1 MINYNIANAA
11 VFWWRFGYTGAIF
24 IPVAYYHF
32 YLSYFKKNNK
42 IILYFIYAII
52 FFEIIYLWFFLG
64 DIRNLYYVLPNV
76 GLVILGISHF
86 YYFLFFGM
94 VKYIVISMVILIS
107 FFREFKKEKTSF
119 FRRAQL
125 KWLTTAFFVL
135 FLGVTEWLP
144 TFNIPL
150 RVGWMVVPFFVGIIA
165 YAILKYKLMDINVV
179 IKKAF
184 IYSVVIAVIS
194 GFITGISFLSSWFV
208 ERIPGFRFW
217 TIPLLVAIV
226 AFYIGNLFWRKS
238 KQVEKAYEVEKLAH
252 KELKHLSEVKDQFIL
267 ATQHHLRTPLTIMR
281 GYLSM
286 ILKKDKNIS
295 PEIMDYLNR
304 VSNSTDRIIKLVNE
318 LLDVSQLEIGKKTLD
333 IKSINIRKII
343 DDIVQEFYPEIQKK
357 NLIVRIIPE
366 DKKEWLNVS
375 ADQEKIIVV
384 LSNLID
390 NAIKYT
396 PHGEIVIEG
405 KKTDSMFQVSIKD
418 QGIGINTD
426 EIPTLFTNYFE
437 RGEEAQKLYTTGRGI
452 GLFITASIIK
462 AHNGRIWA
470 ESRGLNKG
478 SKFYIELPM
487 VKIK

>member
-1 MINYNIANAA
+1 
-11 VFWWRFGYTGAIF
+11 
-24 IPVAYYHF
+24 
-32 YLSYFKKNNK
+32 
-42 IILYFIYAII
+42 
-52 FFEIIYLWFFLG
+52 
-64 DIRNLYYVLPNV
+64 
-76 GLVILGISHF
+76 
-86 YYFLFFGM
+86 
-94 VKYIVISMVILIS
+94 
-107 FFREFKKEKTSF
+107 
-119 FRRAQL
+119 
-125 KWLTTAFFVL
+125 
-135 FLGVTEWLP
+135 
-144 TFNIPL
+144 
-150 RVGWMVVPFFVGIIA
+150 
-165 YAILKYKLMDINVV
+165 
-179 IKKAF
+179 
-184 IYSVVIAVIS
+184 
-194 GFITGISFLSSWFV
+194 
-208 ERIPGFRFW
+208 
-217 TIPLLVAIV
+217 
-226 AFYIGNLFWRKS
+226 
-238 KQVEKAYEVEKLAH
+238 
-252 KELKHLSEVKDQFIL
+252 
-267 ATQHHLRTPLTIMR
+267 
-281 GYLSM
+281 M

-396 PHGEIVIEG
+396 PHGEIVNEG
-405 KKTDSMFQVSIKD
+405 KKTDSMFQISIKD